1 MGCWEEELCFIYQR
15 KCFIDDQ
22 SLVRNGDTYLPLKP
36 AFGRQGQASQLGLHN
51 KTLSLKE
58 NKVVYGQL
66 RIFMKI
72 LY

>member
-1 MGCWEEELCFIYQR
+1 MWDSGRRNCVLFIR
-15 KCFIDDQ
+15 KCFIEDQ
-22 SLVRNGDTYLPLKP
+22 SLVRNGGTYLPLKS
-36 AFGRQGQASQLGLHN
+36 AFGRQGQASQQGLHN

-66 RIFMKI
+66 HIFMKI